1 MSGKI
6 ASARIF
12 GVVETFRFRL
22 SILFF
27 CLVTP
32 VLLRA
37 QDHSE
42 FTQFYLNPYLLN
54 PAYAGSDGQPSVS
67 LLYRRQWMTI
77 EGAPAITNITLQAP
91 IKHRLSGAIGVTNE
105 SAGFFN
111 NSEATFSAAYF
122 VPLREGMLLRFGIS
136 AGGSWNTVDMRKLE
150 DVNDPAL
157 SGVLAKNAALTG
169 NAGMVFQ
176 YKGFTAGASMPAL
189 FAPSYVSSDAF
200 NVTEPAAFKSL
211 IFHVSNRF
219 YFNGDKNIFEP
230 YVVYRLARGLPSLLE
245 IAGILH
251 LNHLVWVGGSYKQQY
266 GVSALGGLTLNSKL
280 AIGASYSIGQRGADE
295 LNSPSFEIGISYL
308 FGKKSKEASVYSFV
322 NTDKPVNRVAAAN
335 RRPVVRK
342 AQAQAAAIDQA
353 GQKAP
358 VREPEVKN
366 PPSVANEQVEP
377 SAVVQPPVEEQV
389 APSPGRKP
397 EGELQLISPRV
408 KPPAGVRHETV
419 KSASQANE
427 LKPGEYVIAGS
438 FRSQENA
445 RQFADGLKEL
455 DVRTNYGFVAETN
468 LWYVYTLRTDDAE
481 RARKEQQRV
490 SKIFLLRD
498 AWWLSVKGD

>member
-1 MSGKI
+1 
-6 ASARIF
+6 
-12 GVVETFRFRL
+12 
-22 SILFF
+22 
-27 CLVTP
+27 
-32 VLLRA
+32 
-37 QDHSE
+37 
-42 FTQFYLNPYLLN
+42 
-54 PAYAGSDGQPSVS
+54 
-67 LLYRRQWMTI
+67 MTI
-77 EGAPAITNITLQAP
+77 EGAPGISNITLQAP

-176 YKGFTAGASMPAL
+176 YKGFTAGATMPAL
-189 FAPSYVSSDAF
+189 FAPSYVSNDAF
-200 NVTEPAAFKSL
+200 NVTEPMPFKSL

-251 LNHLVWVGGSYKQQY
+251 LNHLVWVGGSYKQHY
-266 GVSALGGLTLNSKL
+266 GASALGGLTLNSKL
-280 AIGASYSIGQRGADE
+280 AIGASYSISQRGADQ

-322 NTDKPVNRVAAAN
+322 NTAKPVNRVAAAN

-342 AQAQAAAIDQA
+342 AQAPTSSDDRVGKQ
-353 GQKAP
+353 AP
-358 VREPEVKN
+358 VVRKDETQTASDDRVGKEAPVAEPEVTN
-366 PPSVANEQVEP
+366 PPPVATEQVEP
-377 SAVVQPPVEEQV
+377 DRIVPVEKEV
-389 APSPGRKP
+389 IPTPGNAPQKQA
-397 EGELQLISPRV
+397 QLVLPQV
-408 KPPAGVRHETV
+408 KPSSPAMRHETV
-419 KSASQANE
+419 NSGADAHE

-438 FRSQENA
+438 FRSSENA
-445 RQFADGLKEL
+445 KQFAEGLKQL
-455 DVRTNYGFVAETN
+455 DVRAKYGFVTETN
-468 LWYVYTLRTDDAE
+468 LWYVYTLRTDDAD
-481 RARKEQQRV
+481 RAMAEQQRI

-498 AWWLSVKGD
+498 AWWLSVNGD